1 MVTQVRKTDEIN
13 VSALLTPLENIC
25 KSCDL
30 LNTDG
35 CKESGCLVGFS
46 KKVLRFAI
54 QKSVLDIP
62 GAAGLI
68 PSSDFKPY
76 YSDNVAPVLAETC
89 RQCKECRDNHSPD
102 CVVAL
107 VRTAMELTVL
117 PEAVAYPG
125 SVFIYLAGIKS
136 RDPQLAAK
144 LADELQKGGKQR

>member
-1 MVTQVRKTDEIN
+1 MVTQIRKTDEIN
-13 VSALLTPLENIC
+13 LSAPMARLENIC

-30 LNTDG
+30 LNTED

-46 KKVLRFAI
+46 KKVLRFAL
-54 QKSVLDIP
+54 QKGVLDIP
-62 GAAGLI
+62 GASGLI

-76 YSDNVAPVLAETC
+76 YSDTVAPVLAETC

-107 VRTAMELTVL
+107 VRSAMELTVL
-117 PEAVAYPG
+117 PEAVPYPG
-125 SVFIYLAGIKS
+125 SIFMYLAGIKS